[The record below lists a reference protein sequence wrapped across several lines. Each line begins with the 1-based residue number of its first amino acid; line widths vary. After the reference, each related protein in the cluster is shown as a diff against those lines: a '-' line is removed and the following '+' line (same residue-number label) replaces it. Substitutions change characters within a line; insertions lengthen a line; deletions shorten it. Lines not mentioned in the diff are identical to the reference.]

1 VNRTRSLS
9 VFVVVLAGCSWGPA
23 TENDVKT
30 YAFLDPATGIT
41 YNVPLRFNLSTGLA
55 SLAHVTSSAQLDEY
69 VGDASEGARTARGD
83 TPTTVALLARRNAPN
98 AVQDVPT
105 RIALVESSHF
115 AESASMLPVSMKV
128 AEAAPASLASRAPEG
143 SALNLKLDTEFAS
156 AKRLIR
162 FAAGAKSLGPSGK
175 LAVAEL
181 LPWAK
186 QAEKVH
192 VRGGADSSGNAVHNR
207 ELAMARATAVSA
219 AFISGGVDQQKI
231 AKSYC
236 VDCYVASNT
245 TMEGR
250 RLNRRVDV
258 ELVLKQDIY
267 AQLPA
272 PVHAPK
278 VPESLPLI
286 QASALR

>member
-9 VFVVVLAGCSWGPA
+9 VFVVVLAGCSWGPV
-23 TENDVKT
+23 TESDVKT
-30 YAFLDPATGIT
+30 YAVLDPAAGVT

-55 SLAHVTSSAQLDEY
+55 SLVHVTSAARLDEY
-69 VGDASEGARTARGD
+69 VSDASEGAATRHEPRTN
-83 TPTTVALLARRNAPN
+83 VASLMRRNAPN

-105 RIALVESSHF
+105 RIALVEPTQF
-115 AESASMLPVSMKV
+115 DASTPVRQVSMKV
-128 AEAAPASLASRAPEG
+128 AEAAPASPSPVIPV
-143 SALNLKLDTEFAS
+143 LNLKLDTEFAS

-162 FAAGAKSLGPSGK
+162 FAAGAAALGPSGK

-207 ELAMARATAVSA
+207 ELAMARATAVSS

-231 AKSYC
+231 SKSYC
-236 VDCYVASNT
+236 EDCYVASNT

-250 RLNRRVDV
+250 RLNRRVDI
-258 ELVLKQDIY
+258 ELVLQKDVY

-278 VPESLPLI
+278 VPDSLPLI